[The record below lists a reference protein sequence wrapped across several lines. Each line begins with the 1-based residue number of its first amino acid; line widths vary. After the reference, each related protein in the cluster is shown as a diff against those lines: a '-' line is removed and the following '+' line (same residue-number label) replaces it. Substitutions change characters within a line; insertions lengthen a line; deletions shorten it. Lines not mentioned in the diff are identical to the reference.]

1 MTGAPQR
8 RSLPH
13 PGRPPGHR
21 LRGLGQ
27 SLELVQ
33 TEHGRAVVLA
43 IHRKAAMKLRNRR
56 DTMHSGPVSPLSDK
70 LFISTNWR

>member
-1 MTGAPQR
+1 MTGAPRR
-8 RSLPH
+8 RSLLH
-13 PGRPPGHR
+13 PGRPPGRR

-33 TEHGRAVVLA
+33 IEHGGTVVFA

-56 DTMHSGPVSPLSDK
+56 DTMHTGHVSQLSDK